1 MLAPKKLKHRKMMR
15 GKRRGVSTRGS
26 DVSFGDFGL
35 KALEAGWVTANQI
48 EAARIT
54 LSRETR
60 KGGKL
65 WIRIFPDK
73 PITSKGA
80 EVGMGGGKGDVANY
94 VVVIRPGRVLF
105 EISGVVKEL
114 AVNALIQAG
123 HKLSIATKVV
133 IRN

>member
-1 MLAPKKLKHRKMMR
+1 MR
-15 GKRRGVSTRGS
+15 GKRRGATTRGNN
-26 DVSFGDFGL
+26 VSFGDFGL
-35 KALEAGWVTANQI
+35 KAIEAGWVTANQI

-80 EVGMGGGKGDVANY
+80 QVGMGGGKGDVSNY
-94 VVVIRPGRVLF
+94 VAVVHPGRVLF
-105 EISGVVKEL
+105 EISGVVREL
-114 AVNALIQAG
+114 AIEALIQAG
-123 HKLSIATKVV
+123 HKLAIGTKVV
-133 IRN
+133 SRE